1 MSGFKRYG
9 GEKEPV
15 GIAQYTHNPI
25 TNPMAKN
32 V

>member
-1 MSGFKRYG
+1 MMKKSHK
-9 GEKEPV
+9 GERIT
-15 GIAQYTHNPI
+15 GISDYTHNPI